1 MTRPLRQRSPARAPA
16 GNLGV
21 TPLPRTQALP
31 NITLSQRDHRNTP
44 RPRPHQR
51 DRPHQPGL
59 PGRRHRAQS
68 AREQDPQHQSR
79 QGPTTATPR
88 AREPVVDPVRT
99 WVALLDRASRHGY
112 SVITT
117 FDEESHVDV
126 VSRQIRVSADQSP
139 ATRVRNL
146 ERLVHT
152 VSQTVD
158 RATTAPRRESVYP
171 PVTINHLPGVPTE
184 QRVVAAIPAARA
196 SRPAATPNSASP
208 FTPESTP
215 DSTPLFDTLLRE
227 LGWVHRDNLTRD
239 GLTSPHITGYNDVL
253 ADSDDTVPRD
263 VATNLSTAHTAQPSG
278 PVLSCDL
285 VAPRLGAFTAPGVI
299 PAHDLAQARAR

>member
-1 MTRPLRQRSPARAPA
+1 MAS
-16 GNLGV
+16 
-21 TPLPRTQALP
+21 
-31 NITLSQRDHRNTP
+31 
-44 RPRPHQR
+44 
-51 DRPHQPGL
+51 
-59 PGRRHRAQS
+59 
-68 AREQDPQHQSR
+68 
-79 QGPTTATPR
+79 
-88 AREPVVDPVRT
+88 EPVVDPVRK
-99 WVALLDRASRHGY
+99 WVDLLDRASRHGY

-158 RATTAPRRESVYP
+158 RVTTAPRRESVYP
-171 PVTINHLPGVPTE
+171 PETIQSRPQPHHLPEVATE
-184 QRVVAAIPAARA
+184 QRVVAAIPTARA
-196 SRPAATPNSASP
+196 SRPAATPNSAPP

-227 LGWVHRDNLTRD
+227 LGWVHRDDLTRD
-239 GLTSPHITGYNDVL
+239 GLTSPHITGYNDVV
-253 ADSDDTVPRD
+253 ADAGDTVPRD
-263 VATNLSTAHTAQPSG
+263 MATNSSTAHTAQPSG

-285 VAPRLGAFTAPGVI
+285 VAPRLGAFTAPTVG